1 MILRRS
7 LFRMGVEIASLHT
20 SVRLR
25 HVVHRIVQ
33 TNSIGKNRDLSWKLR
48 TPDRFFDFWYGG
60 KSFLRCAAASLPH
73 LVHTE

>member
-48 TPDRFFDFWYGG
+48 TPDRFFDFWYGVG
-60 KSFLRCAAASLPH
+60 AKAFCDVQQYLCLI
-73 LVHTE
+73 